1 MISRAG
7 TRKRMINMA
16 DVAIKPASTTIESDG
31 TLKLPEYSGRP
42 GKLIPA
48 YLVSLEGPKKGTE
61 QYFIAT
67 KYDDAFVH
75 CAKFVGFYHGGPMED
90 IVSRHSEI
98 IEATPVTNFVEIMF
112 PWNRVLSI
120 RSLVYRHKVTGERK

>member
-1 MISRAG
+1 M
-7 TRKRMINMA
+7 T
-16 DVAIKPASTTIESDG
+16 DVAVKPASTTIETDG

-48 YLVSLEGPKKGTE
+48 YLITLEGTKKGPKVIQE

-67 KYDDAFVH
+67 KFDDAFVH
-75 CAKFVGFYHGGPMED
+75 CAKFVGFFYEGD
-90 IVSRHSEI
+90 IEGIIGRHSEI
-98 IEATPVTNFVEIMF
+98 IEAMPTTNFVEIMF

-120 RSLVYRHKVTGERK
+120 RSLVYRHKATGEKK